1 MLKEKWEIG
10 RWIRVSVG
18 VKNGDVQM
26 NIRHRRSVDDQQT
39 RGGEGGSEEGSG
51 TRSSTSSGMLLR
63 TASSLATRS
72 ENMSSVLKM
81 ESQCLPLRSLA
92 R

>member
-10 RWIRVSVG
+10 RRIRVSVE

-26 NIRHRRSVDDQQT
+26 NIKHRRSADDQQT

-51 TRSSTSSGMLLR
+51 THSSTSSGTLLR
-63 TASSLATRS
+63 TASSLATCS